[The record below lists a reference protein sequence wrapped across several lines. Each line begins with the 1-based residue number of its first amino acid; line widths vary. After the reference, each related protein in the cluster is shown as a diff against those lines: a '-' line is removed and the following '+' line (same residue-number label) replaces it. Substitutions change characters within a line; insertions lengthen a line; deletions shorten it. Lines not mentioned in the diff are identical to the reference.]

1 MKVFLVIYTGIICE
15 FANYLYAKGTS
26 LDWVANTKNK
36 RFQNQVSHSLDSDL
50 FSCQLY
56 QRKRGCDSTFEQLS
70 PMKEVRSKQAFLYV
84 FICLIVIGEFADQ
97 TPVEEL
103 VDLGLPFSFACPA
116 HGQRYGA
123 SYSWEGQNMIQF
135 SRNQRRGIIPSSGK
149 LLIAFVTQED
159 IDQIAT
165 LGGIRCT
172 VSAAN
177 TFYSSGV
184 LTLKKRMPRRYFFS

>member
-1 MKVFLVIYTGIICE
+1 MFT
-15 FANYLYAKGTS
+15 
-26 LDWVANTKNK
+26 
-36 RFQNQVSHSLDSDL
+36 
-50 FSCQLY
+50 
-56 QRKRGCDSTFEQLS
+56 
-70 PMKEVRSKQAFLYV
+70 
-84 FICLIVIGEFADQ
+84 LIVIGEFAAQ

-123 SYSWEGQNMIQF
+123 TYSWEGQNMIQF